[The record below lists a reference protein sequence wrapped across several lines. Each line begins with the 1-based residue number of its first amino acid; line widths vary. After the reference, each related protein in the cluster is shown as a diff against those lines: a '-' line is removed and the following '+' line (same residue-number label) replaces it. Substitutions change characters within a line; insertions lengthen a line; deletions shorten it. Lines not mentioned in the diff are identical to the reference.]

1 MSVGFANP
9 WALLLLLCIPLY
21 VWLTRREQPRS
32 LTFSRAGLLGR
43 VAPRSA
49 RLLAR
54 LPGWLRALAVAALV
68 VAIATPRSGAAVVDI
83 DAEGIAIA
91 VVVDISS
98 SMLAEDLS
106 VRDEQG
112 RSNTRNRLA
121 VAKET
126 VAEFV
131 RGRQYDRIGLV
142 AFAGEALTQ
151 VPITIDYPVIYQALD
166 QLSAGTGMLEDGTA
180 IGTAIATA
188 ANRLRRAPGESRVMI
203 LMTDGENNRGDI
215 DPLTAAQAAA
225 AFDIRIYT
233 IGVGSDG
240 VAPIPIAT
248 GPFGVQYANL
258 PVHID
263 EDLLREIAAT
273 SGGQYFRATNEEALD
288 SIYGRIDQLE
298 RTDVEVRRYVNY
310 TPHYLPLIAFAML
323 ALMTE
328 WSLRASRF
336 GRLP

>member
-1 MSVGFANP
+1 
-9 WALLLLLCIPLY
+9 
-21 VWLTRREQPRS
+21 
-32 LTFSRAGLLGR
+32 
-43 VAPRSA
+43 
-49 RLLAR
+49 
-54 LPGWLRALAVAALV
+54 
-68 VAIATPRSGAAVVDI
+68 
-83 DAEGIAIA
+83 
-91 VVVDISS
+91 
-98 SMLAEDLS
+98 
-106 VRDEQG
+106 
-112 RSNTRNRLA
+112 
-121 VAKET
+121 
-126 VAEFV
+126 
-131 RGRQYDRIGLV
+131 
-142 AFAGEALTQ
+142 
-151 VPITIDYPVIYQALD
+151 
-166 QLSAGTGMLEDGTA
+166 MLEDGTA

-225 AFDIRIYT
+225 AFDIWIYT

-310 TPHYLPLIAFAML
+310 TPHYLPLIAFA
-323 ALMTE
+323 LMME

>member
-21 VWLTRREQPRS
+21 VWVTRREQPRS

-68 VAIATPRSGAAVVDI
+68 VAIATPRTGAAVVDI

-106 VRDEQG
+106 VEDEQG